1 MPYPA
6 TLLSTVDQTVN
17 VGVGPIPGPDGG
29 QSTFVGGD
37 GIGISKDS
45 KHDAEAWNFLAW
57 LMSKDAQ
64 VDVLAKDGD
73 VTSRAD
79 LASNEYSE
87 KDPRVVAINKIAASG
102 KTPISANFQQAFNA
116 TNSPWLTLVRN
127 AVFGDGKGVAAA
139 NDQINS
145 VLAQQ

>member
-1 MPYPA
+1 MTA
-6 TLLSTVDQTVN
+6 ALLLVAAALLLAFGALMVA
-17 VGVGPIPGPDGG
+17 I
-29 QSTFVGGD
+29 
-37 GIGISKDS
+37 
-45 KHDAEAWNFLAW
+45 DAAL
-57 LMSKDAQ
+57 
-64 VDVLAKDGD
+64 G